1 MQVELQ
7 VERQDDVISF
17 QNSCY
22 CFFFGWF
29 FQCLLNSP
37 AGTQLF
43 EFYLRK
49 KHQVTKRSF
58 NQLFFPLSWVLTL
71 VSRVNE
77 SYSIWNDEFDL
88 FTDEMTHFRY
98 YRYVKLRHFW
108 LVLNEMNNFRGF
120 LQDTIAFIKRIIY
133 RKKQFLF
140 PCSITFD
147 GSAKFWNEPK
157 LDNHRYLLYIEYCM
171 MFEWLKSV

>member
-1 MQVELQ
+1 MKIMIISCKLNYKLNVKMTSYHSKTL
-7 VERQDDVISF
+7 VIASF
-17 QNSCY
+17 LVD
-22 CFFFGWF
+22 FFKKKNGIGHPR
-29 FQCLLNSP
+29 CLLNSP

-98 YRYVKLRHFW
+98 NRYVKLRHFW
-108 LVLNEMNNFRGF
+108 LVLNEMNHFRGSSE
-120 LQDTIAFIKRIIY
+120 L
-133 RKKQFLF
+133 
-140 PCSITFD
+140 
-147 GSAKFWNEPK
+147 K
-157 LDNHRYLLYIEYCM
+157 L
-171 MFEWLKSV
+171 K